1 MIHDLIWSGGSDKKT
16 HAPIAEK
23 VVETEDPSPG
33 AAVKS
38 PDGRDESGDH
48 LNSTPCAMLHISHS
62 YHGHII
68 FLILSPNNL

>member
-16 HAPIAEK
+16 QAPIAEK

-48 LNSTPCAMLHISHS
+48 LNSTQHPAPCYILVIHIMVT
-62 YHGHII
+62 
-68 FLILSPNNL
+68 